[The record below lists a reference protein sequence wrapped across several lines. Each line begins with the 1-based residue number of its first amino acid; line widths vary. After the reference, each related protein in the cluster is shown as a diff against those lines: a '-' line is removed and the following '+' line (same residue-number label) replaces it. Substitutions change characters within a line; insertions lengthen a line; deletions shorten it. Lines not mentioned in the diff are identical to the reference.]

1 MSKKIFRSI
10 WMVSILV
17 LTASLIIIMAALY
30 DYVDT
35 TQREQLVDETHLAA
49 KGVELN
55 GKKYLHKLDS
65 DSYRITWVAADGTV
79 LFDNRAD
86 ADSMG
91 NHKGRAEI
99 KEAEKDGFRPKRS
112 LLQHPFRKTTLRRGA
127 PVRQERAP
135 GVHRPGT
142 GVDGASG
149 HRPIH
154 RICSNIRHPH
164 FPVAGF
170 PAFLENRGADQQA
183 EPG

>member
-86 ADSMG
+86 VDSMG
-91 NHKGRAEI
+91 NHKGREEI
-99 KEAEKDGFRPKRS
+99 KEAEKDGFGQSVRYSNTLSVKQLYAAERLSDKSVP
-112 LLQHPFRKTTLRRGA
+112 HPSRL
-127 PVRQERAP
+127 
-135 GVHRPGT
+135 
-142 GVDGASG
+142 
-149 HRPIH
+149 
-154 RICSNIRHPH
+154 
-164 FPVAGF
+164 
-170 PAFLENRGADQQA
+170 
-183 EPG
+183 